1 MPLSLNEIRERARAF
16 AKEWAGESS
25 ERAEAQSFWNDF
37 FSVFGV
43 NRRRVA
49 VFEQKAARFS
59 GSTHGRIDVF
69 WPGVMLAEHKS
80 EGRDLDAAFEQATD
94 YFAGLKD
101 AELPRFVL
109 VSDFRRLRLHE
120 LETGERSDFA
130 LAERHK
136 QIGRF
141 GFISGYQIH
150 AYKKEDPSTC
160 RPPSGTRTGRLASRS
175 AFQCLAHFN
184 GMAAR
189 QHVPARPGA
198 Q

>member
-25 ERAEAQSFWNDF
+25 ERAEAQSFWNEF
-37 FSVFGV
+37 FNVFGV

-49 VFEQKAARFS
+49 VFEQKAARFT

-109 VSDFRRLRLHE
+109 EKKPRGEDA
-120 LETGERSDFA
+120 TGDLVVDDDGIPTLPHS
-130 LAERHK
+130 
-136 QIGRF
+136 
-141 GFISGYQIH
+141 
-150 AYKKEDPSTC
+150 
-160 RPPSGTRTGRLASRS
+160 
-175 AFQCLAHFN
+175 
-184 GMAAR
+184 
-189 QHVPARPGA
+189 
-198 Q
+198 